1 MNAREKPQLDG
12 LPTLQDGQCKS
23 TVLSSQAEVSVD
35 LRQPRASTRG
45 HDQRTAR
52 ETEHSADELHPDKD
66 LFAHSG

>member
-45 HDQRTAR
+45 HDQTRIQAHHKDGAR
-52 ETEHSADELHPDKD
+52 NGTL
-66 LFAHSG
+66 G